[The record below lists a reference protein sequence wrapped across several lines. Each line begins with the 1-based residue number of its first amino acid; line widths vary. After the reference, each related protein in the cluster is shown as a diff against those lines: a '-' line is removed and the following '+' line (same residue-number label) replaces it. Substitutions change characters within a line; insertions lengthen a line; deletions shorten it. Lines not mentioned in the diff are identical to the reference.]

1 MLLVASET
9 GHVYTF
15 ATRKL
20 QPMITSEAG
29 KQLIQT
35 CLNSPDPPQ
44 SGGAPHQHDQRMS
57 ATGYEET
64 ELTYA
69 VTEEEHKVRQM
80 IFSSSTTSSASS
92 SPLPFAPSSSTHAPL
107 HHQQISGTSSSSTSS
122 STGIS
127 TITTSSSSSISEAHQ
142 LPHSVTGTLAPS
154 PSPHQGGLASPVVSI
169 GLQSHH
175 HSPQY
180 HHPPLSPHISPPIS
194 LSHTLPP
201 HLSPTLLPQQSVISS
216 HNEHS
221 TTGGLIGLHHHH
233 PTSHL
238 SPGPP
243 QTPLPPH
250 SPLPPVLS
258 PMGAPSPTPS
268 FQPTAIHHH
277 PHHIATHTR

>member
-80 IFSSSTTSSASS
+80 IYSSSTTSSTSS
-92 SPLPFAPSSSTHAPL
+92 SPLPFASSSSHVPL
-107 HHQQISGTSSSSTSS
+107 HHQQISSSNTNA

-127 TITTSSSSSISEAHQ
+127 TITTTSSSSSSSISDTLQ
-142 LPHSVTGTLAPS
+142 LPPHSVGGSLAPS
-154 PSPHQGGLASPVVSI
+154 PSPHQGGLASPVVSVGI
-169 GLQSHH
+169 QSHH

-201 HLSPTLLPQQSVISS
+201 HLSPTLLSQQSVISS
-216 HNEHS
+216 HSEHS
-221 TTGGLIGLHHHH
+221 SGGLIGLHHHH
-233 PTSHL
+233 PTHL
-238 SPGPP
+238 SPAPP

-268 FQPTAIHHH
+268 FQTTAIHHH